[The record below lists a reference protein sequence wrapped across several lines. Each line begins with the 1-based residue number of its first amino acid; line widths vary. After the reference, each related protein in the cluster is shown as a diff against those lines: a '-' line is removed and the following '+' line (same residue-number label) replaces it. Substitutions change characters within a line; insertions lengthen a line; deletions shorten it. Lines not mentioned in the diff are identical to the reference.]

1 MIAVSAS
8 SRNFAALGKYL
19 VVGRD
24 KVESGR
30 VAWTSARNLPTDDPE
45 LAAKIMRA
53 TASQNV
59 RVSQPVYHVALSFDP
74 RDVVDRASMERVA
87 NRVLAELKLQQHQTI
102 IVAHA
107 DRAHPHMH
115 MLVNRVHPETG
126 KVWDRWQDY
135 PAVQRALREEER
147 ALGLR
152 AVERVV
158 GRPHGRQRG
167 GLDTNEQLAG
177 RVEQSFG
184 DNSGQRGPARQNV
197 AAIRADLDAHESVSE
212 VSRQRYAAEMHVAA
226 MEARVTQMDAAA
238 RRLERSE
245 SAFDKDLRAVY
256 RDPSVAKARFVA
268 RAEETSPADATRQ
281 MREAPESFGDLL
293 KTERRSLLGR
303 TESNDVQARAGL
315 PAAAARGLETLEARR
330 ELAKLVEIAHP
341 KQQGFEVTGVA
352 AVRGAAVKTLDD
364 ERHHLLTLRAKE
376 HSLPPREVIEH
387 RLARA
392 LKALSPPEFAKLTL
406 GLSGHRLTLAHKLRE
421 MVRDA
426 ALGRDDTQ

>member
-24 KVESGR
+24 RVEVGR
-30 VAWTSARNLPTDDPE
+30 VAWTSGRNLPTDDPE

-59 RVSQPVYHVALSFDP
+59 RVSQPVYHLALSFDP
-74 RDVVDRASMERVA
+74 RDVVDRAAMERVA
-87 NRVLAELKLQQHQTI
+87 DRVLAELKLQQHQTI

-135 PAVQRALREEER
+135 PAVQRVLREEER

-158 GRPHGRQRG
+158 ERPHGRQRG
-167 GLDTNEQLAG
+167 GLDSNERLAG
-177 RVEQSFG
+177 SVEQSFG

-226 MEARVTQMDAAA
+226 TEARVTQIDAAA
-238 RRLERSE
+238 RRLDRSE
-245 SAFDKDLRAVY
+245 AAFDKDLRAVY

-268 RAEETSPADATRQ
+268 RADETSPADATRQ
-281 MREAPESFGDLL
+281 MREAPESFGGLL

-315 PAAAARGLETLEARR
+315 PAAAARGLEILEARR

-341 KQQGFEVTGVA
+341 KRQDFEVTGVA

-376 HSLPPREVIEH
+376 HSLPAREVIEH
-387 RLARA
+387 RLGRA

-406 GLSGHRLTLAHKLRE
+406 SLSGHRLNVAHKLRE
-421 MVRDA
+421 MIRDA